1 MKKKYIIAI
10 ILLVLI
16 IVAVASYF
24 IYTNIVK
31 EGRKYEIEQIE
42 EFNYL
47 VLRQGENYGVIDRSG
62 NTVINAEYSNVI
74 IPNPEKPVFI
84 CINQE
89 STEVK
94 NEKNENIL
102 TQFQNVNAIRLK
114 NIASSLMCEKSVLT
128 YERDGKIGLINLE
141 GKEISKPVYDSI
153 DALPYKEGEL
163 LVKQNDKFGVI
174 NIKGNELVKAEYDQ
188 IAVDGYFVENEG
200 YKYAGYIVSE
210 TTENGYRYGYVDING
225 KLVIETEYNDLS
237 RIANIK
243 KNDEVYLLVA
253 KDGRYGVLKNGTQ
266 LIPNEYQSIQY
277 DETNDIYVVE
287 KNKKYGVLSSE
298 GKELIPVQYNEIDIT
313 GMFIYATTDD
323 KTEVFDKEG
332 KLTNWSSNISILETE
347 NENYNIEIN
356 NTQGTVYYIIDKNN
370 NQLTQQPYTYIEYFN
385 DDNFIASLGNNKLGI
400 INSKEEQKIEI
411 KYDSIEKIQNTDI
424 VSTVLNSDN
433 TTQLFD
439 KNFNLI
445 CTMSDATIENNDNFV
460 KIYNAAETKY
470 FDKEGKEKEYKE
482 IEPNNKLYAKILESG
497 KWTFEDVSGN
507 AIGSEYDKVTEFNK
521 YGFAGIKKDG
531 KWGVI
536 NEKGDV
542 ILEPIYEFQNNYE
555 PDFIGTFYK
564 TEYGFG
570 EFYYT
575 DGNKTS

>member
-114 NIASSLMCEKSVLT
+114 NIASSLMYEKSVLT

-188 IAVDGYFVENEG
+188 IAVDGYFIENEG

-313 GMFIYATTDD
+313 GMFIYATTAD

-347 NENYNIEIN
+347 NENYNIEID

-439 KNFNLI
+439 KNFNTPLR
-445 CTMSDATIENNDNFV
+445 ALRL
-460 KIYNAAETKY
+460 
-470 FDKEGKEKEYKE
+470 
-482 IEPNNKLYAKILESG
+482 P
-497 KWTFEDVSGN
+497 
-507 AIGSEYDKVTEFNK
+507 
-521 YGFAGIKKDG
+521 
-531 KWGVI
+531 
-536 NEKGDV
+536 
-542 ILEPIYEFQNNYE
+542 
-555 PDFIGTFYK
+555 FYQ
-564 TEYGFG
+564 
-570 EFYYT
+570 
-575 DGNKTS
+575 SQ

>member
-114 NIASSLMCEKSVLT
+114 NIASSLMYEKSVLT

-174 NIKGNELVKAEYDQ
+174 NIKGNE
-188 IAVDGYFVENEG
+188 
-200 YKYAGYIVSE
+200 
-210 TTENGYRYGYVDING
+210 
-225 KLVIETEYNDLS
+225 
-237 RIANIK
+237 
-243 KNDEVYLLVA
+243 
-253 KDGRYGVLKNGTQ
+253 
-266 LIPNEYQSIQY
+266 
-277 DETNDIYVVE
+277 
-287 KNKKYGVLSSE
+287 
-298 GKELIPVQYNEIDIT
+298 
-313 GMFIYATTDD
+313 
-323 KTEVFDKEG
+323 
-332 KLTNWSSNISILETE
+332 
-347 NENYNIEIN
+347 
-356 NTQGTVYYIIDKNN
+356 
-370 NQLTQQPYTYIEYFN
+370 
-385 DDNFIASLGNNKLGI
+385 
-400 INSKEEQKIEI
+400 
-411 KYDSIEKIQNTDI
+411 
-424 VSTVLNSDN
+424 
-433 TTQLFD
+433 
-439 KNFNLI
+439 
-445 CTMSDATIENNDNFV
+445 
-460 KIYNAAETKY
+460 
-470 FDKEGKEKEYKE
+470 
-482 IEPNNKLYAKILESG
+482 
-497 KWTFEDVSGN
+497 
-507 AIGSEYDKVTEFNK
+507 
-521 YGFAGIKKDG
+521 
-531 KWGVI
+531 
-536 NEKGDV
+536 
-542 ILEPIYEFQNNYE
+542 
-555 PDFIGTFYK
+555 
-564 TEYGFG
+564 
-570 EFYYT
+570 
-575 DGNKTS
+575 